1 VSPMNTSI
9 TAEQLKPLTIN
20 EIAGVI
26 RKNWKPVNY
35 AAEPYLQAMF
45 SLESINDKYVNDD
58 GRQVVNYF
66 LANAREWRGDV
77 ARMVKAELKARVANR
92 A

>member
-1 VSPMNTSI
+1 V
-9 TAEQLKPLTIN
+9 
-20 EIAGVI
+20 IAGVT
-26 RKNWKPVNY
+26 RKNWRPVNP

-45 SLESINDKYVNDD
+45 SLESINDKYINDD
-58 GRQVVNYF
+58 GRHVVGYF

-77 ARMVKAELKARVANR
+77 ARMVKAELKARIANR

>member
-20 EIAGVI
+20 EIAEVI